1 MTAANRKYD
10 IDWLRVIAIVLLLIY
25 HISIAFQPWGVMIGF
40 IQNSE
45 SMTWLWV
52 PMSLLNTWRIPLL
65 FFVSGMGVS
74 FALRKRNWRQL
85 MLERT
90 KRILVPFIFGLFC
103 IVPLHFILWQKY
115 YNQDISYV
123 LNPSHL
129 WFLANIF
136 IYVLFLSPLFLLMK
150 RKENGS
156 IKKLMHKIFTSPLG
170 LLLITGLFVLEA
182 VILKPELYATFA
194 MNYHGF
200 FVGLLAFLSG
210 FCIIY
215 AGEAARKMIMKW
227 RWMTLA
233 SGLTLFVIRYTV
245 FELAA
250 PNYLVAIES
259 NMWIF
264 ASFGF
269 AFKYLNRPGKAVVYL
284 SQAAY
289 PVYILHMFFLFLG
302 SYIIIPLEIPAF
314 LKFILII
321 VFTFAACFLVY
332 EFILRRLKFLRP
344 LFGLKL
350 KKNL

>member
-1 MTAANRKYD
+1 MTAANRRYD
-10 IDWLRVIAIVLLLIY
+10 IDWLRVIAIGLLLIY

-40 IQNSE
+40 IQNSD

-52 PMSLLNTWRIPLL
+52 PMSMLNTWRIPLL

-74 FALRKRNWRQL
+74 FALRKRNWGQL

-90 KRILVPFIFGLFC
+90 KRILVPFIVGMFC
-103 IVPLHFILWQKY
+103 IVPLHFFLWQKY

-150 RKENGS
+150 RRENGS
-156 IKKLMHKIFTSPLG
+156 IRRIIERLFSTPLG
-170 LLLITGLFVLEA
+170 LLLITGFFVLEA
-182 VILKPELYATFA
+182 AILKPELYATFA
-194 MNYHGF
+194 MNFHGF
-200 FVGLLAFLSG
+200 FVGLLAFFAG

-215 AGEAARKMIMKW
+215 SGEVGRKMIMRW

-233 SGLTLFVIRYTV
+233 IGLTLFVIRYTV

-264 ASFGF
+264 AAFGF
-269 AFKYLNRPGKAVVYL
+269 AFKYLNRPGKAVVYM

-289 PVYILHMFFLFLG
+289 PVYILHMLFLFLG
-302 SYIIIPLEIPAF
+302 SYIIMPLEIAAF

-321 VFTFAACFLVY
+321 IFTFAACLLVY
-332 EFILRRLKFLRP
+332 EFIIRRVRIIRP
-344 LFGLKL
+344 LFGLKFE
-350 KKNL
+350 